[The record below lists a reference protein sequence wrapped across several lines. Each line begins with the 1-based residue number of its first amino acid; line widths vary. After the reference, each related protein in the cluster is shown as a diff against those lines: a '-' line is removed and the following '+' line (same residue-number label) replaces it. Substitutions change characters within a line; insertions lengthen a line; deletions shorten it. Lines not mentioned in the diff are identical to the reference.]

1 MQKMLENGETDLLMS
16 DSEEGIG
23 TYRRTISD
31 TGIGMSGEF
40 LKHIFEAFTQEKRM
54 PAAFIR
60 EQGLA

>member
-1 MQKMLENGETDLLMS
+1 MQKMPENGETDFLMPG
-16 DSEEGIG
+16 SEEGIG

-31 TGIGMSGEF
+31 TGIGMSEEF
-40 LKHIFEAFTQEKRM
+40 LKHFFEAFTQEKRM